1 MLKAVILAAG
11 QGTRMKSRLP
21 KVVHRVMGKCMVEHA
36 IDAARQA
43 GADEIC
49 VVVGHGADMVK
60 SEIHAIKDSSAI
72 TFVMQEQQLGTG
84 HAVKCA
90 RDFIGTE
97 GETLILFGD
106 TPLITGQTLDR
117 LVKTHRYEGSSI
129 TVLSAVL
136 KEPAG
141 YGRII
146 RDLDGS
152 FIKSVEHKDA
162 TEEERRCNEVNSG
175 MYVFDSARLYE
186 ALDLLKNDNAQGEY
200 YLPDTLMIIKDKGFK
215 VDAMIVEDAT
225 EIEGVNSRIQLAAAE
240 EIMKLRINRKW
251 MEAGVTIIDPH
262 TAYIMPEAVIEND
275 VVIYPNTFIM
285 GNTVIHADSVIG
297 AFSYLENAVVD
308 EGSEIAPYSRITG

>member
-36 IDAARQA
+36 IHAARQA

-49 VVVGHGADMVK
+49 VVVGHGAETVK
-60 SEIHAIKDSSAI
+60 AEILSGKEASAI
-72 TFVMQEQQLGTG
+72 TFVTQERQLGTG

-106 TPLITGQTLDR
+106 TPLITGATLGK
-117 LVKTHRYEGSSI
+117 LVSTHREQGNSI

-136 KEPAG
+136 DDPSG

-146 RDLDGS
+146 RDGRGG
-152 FIKSVEHKDA
+152 FVKSVEHKDA
-162 TEEERRCNEVNSG
+162 TEEERRCKEVNSG

-200 YLPDTLMIIKDKGFK
+200 YLPDTLMIIKDKGLK
-215 VDAMIVEDAT
+215 VDAMVAEDAT
-225 EIEGVNSRIQLAAAE
+225 EIEGVNSRVQLAGAE

-251 MEAGVTIIDPH
+251 MEAGVTIIDPK
-262 TAYIMPEAVIEND
+262 TTYITPDVQIEND
-275 VVIYPNTFIM
+275 VVIYPDTFIT
-285 GNTVIHADSVIG
+285 GSTVIHADSVIG
-297 AFSYLENAVVD
+297 PFSYLENAVID
-308 EGSEIAPYSRITG
+308 HGSELPAYTKITE

>member
-11 QGTRMKSRLP
+11 QGTRMKSKLP
-21 KVVHRVMGKCMVEHA
+21 KVVHKVMGKCMVEHA
-36 IDAARQA
+36 IRAARQA

-49 VVVGHGADMVK
+49 VVVGHGAETVK
-60 SEIHAIKDSSAI
+60 SEILSMERSVGI
-72 TFVMQEQQLGTG
+72 TFVTQEQQLGTG

-106 TPLITGQTLDR
+106 TPLITGATLEK
-117 LVKTHRYEGSSI
+117 LVCTHREKKNTI

-136 KEPAG
+136 DNPAG

-146 RDLDGS
+146 RDADGL

-162 TEEERRCNEVNSG
+162 TDEERLCQEVNSG
-175 MYVFDSARLYE
+175 MYVFDSKNLYE

-200 YLPDTLMIIKDKGFK
+200 YLPDTLMIIRDKGLK

-225 EIEGVNSRIQLAAAE
+225 EIEGVNSRVQLAAAE
-240 EIMKLRINRKW
+240 EIMKLRINRAW
-251 MEAGVTIIDPH
+251 MEEGVTIIDPK
-262 TAYIMPEAVIEND
+262 TTYIAPDVCIESD
-275 VVIYPNTFIM
+275 VVIYPDTVIT
-285 GNTVIHADSVIG
+285 GTTVIHTDSVIG
-297 AFSYLENAVVD
+297 PFSYLQNAVVD
-308 EGSEIAPYSRITG
+308 EGSELPPYTKLIG